1 MLKIIKLKKG
11 LDIKLKGEPE
21 KIFGAAE
28 KPAKYALKPADFVGI
43 TPKLSVQEGDH
54 VKIGSP
60 LFLDKNR
67 PEIKFVSPVSGTI
80 SAINRGEKR
89 KLLSIVVTSDAQEDY
104 IKHDVGEWEKMTR
117 EQIINIILESG
128 SFPFFIQ
135 RPYGIIANP
144 ADIPKAVFVSCFDS
158 SPLAVDYDF
167 AMQYDAEY
175 LKAGIKV
182 LSKLTNGNVN
192 LGISKKMLN
201 STIFNTEFLDIKNV
215 VITAFAGKHPSGNAG
230 VQINHVNPVNKG
242 DIVWTVK
249 LQHAVMLGKLFE
261 KGIYDANKIVV
272 LAGSQV
278 ERPCYYRIV
287 SGAPVSIFAGQI
299 KKENE
304 KENRIISGNVLSGSR
319 IDEDGY
325 LGFYDEQICV
335 IPEGNYYELFG
346 WAKPFRMKKFSMSR
360 SYFSWIMPDKKYE
373 LDTNYN
379 GSVRAFVM
387 NGQYE
392 KVLPM
397 NIYPVYLL
405 KAILASD
412 IDKMEQLGIYEVI
425 EEDLALC
432 EFVCTSKID
441 VQKILRDGIDLM
453 IKEMTS

>member
-1 MLKIIKLKKG
+1 IL
-11 LDIKLKGEPE
+11 
-21 KIFGAAE
+21 
-28 KPAKYALKPADFVGI
+28 
-43 TPKLSVQEGDH
+43 VQEGYK

-60 LFLDKNR
+60 LFLDKNK

-80 SAINRGEKR
+80 SAVNRGEKR
-89 KLLSIVVTSDAQEDY
+89 KLLSIVVTSDTEENY
-104 IKHDVGEWEKMTR
+104 IKHEVGDWEKMTR

-128 SFPFFIQ
+128 TFPFFIQ

-144 ADIPKAVFVSCFDS
+144 NDVPKDIFVSCFDS
-158 SPLAVDYDF
+158 SPFAVDYDF

-175 LKAGIKV
+175 LKKGISV

-201 STIFNTEFLDIKNV
+201 SKIFNSEFLDAKNV
-215 VITAFAGKHPSGNAG
+215 VITAFAGKHPAGNTG
-230 VQINHVNPVNKG
+230 VQINHVNPINKG

-261 KGIYDANKIVV
+261 KGIYDANKVVV
-272 LAGSQV
+272 LAGSRV
-278 ERPCYYRIV
+278 ERPCYFRLV
-287 SGAPVSIFAGQI
+287 AGAPVSIFSNQI
-299 KKENE
+299 KTENE

-319 IDEDGY
+319 ITENDY
-325 LGFYDEQICV
+325 LGFYDDQICV
-335 IPEGNYYELFG
+335 IPEGNYNELFG
-346 WAKPFRMKKFSMSR
+346 WAKPFRMKKFSMSH
-360 SYFSWIMPDKKYE
+360 SYFSWIMPDKKYD

-379 GSVRAFVM
+379 GSERAFVM

-397 NIYPVYLL
+397 NIYPVFLL
-405 KAILASD
+405 KAILAND

-441 VQKILRDGIDLM
+441 VQKILRSGIDLM

>member
-1 MLKIIKLKKG
+1 MLKVIKLRKG

-21 KIFGAAE
+21 KIFGATE
-28 KPAKYALKPADFVGI
+28 KPAKYALKPTDFIGI
-43 TPKLSVQEGDH
+43 TPKLVVQEGDK
-54 VKIGSP
+54 VKIGTP
-60 LFLDKNR
+60 LFLDKNN

-89 KLLSIVVTSDAQEDY
+89 KLLSIVVTSDAVDDY
-104 IKHDVGEWEKMTR
+104 IKHEVGDLENMTR
-117 EQIINIILESG
+117 EQIINLILESG
-128 SFPFFIQ
+128 TFPFFIQ

-144 ADIPKAVFVSCFDS
+144 NDVPKAVFVSCFDS

-175 LKAGIKV
+175 LKKGVKV

-192 LGISKKMLN
+192 LGISKKMLK
-201 STIFNTEFLDIKNV
+201 SKIFNTEFLDAKNV
-215 VITAFAGKHPSGNAG
+215 VITAFAGKHPSGNVG

-242 DIVWTVK
+242 DVVWTIK
-249 LQHAVMLGKLFE
+249 LQHVVMLGKLFE
-261 KGIYDANKIVV
+261 KGIYDANKVVV
-272 LAGSQV
+272 LAGSRV
-278 ERPCYYRIV
+278 ERPCYFRLLA
-287 SGAPVSIFAGQI
+287 GAPVSIFSNQI
-299 KKENE
+299 KKESE
-304 KENRIISGNVLSGSR
+304 KENRIISGNVLSGSQ
-319 IDEDGY
+319 IAEDDY
-325 LGFYDEQICV
+325 LGFYDDQICV
-335 IPEGNYYELFG
+335 IPEGNYNELFG
-346 WAKPFRMKKFSMSR
+346 WAKPLRMKKFSVSR
-360 SYFSWIMPDKKYE
+360 SYFSWIMPNKKYD

-379 GSVRAFVM
+379 GGVRAFVM

-397 NIYPVYLL
+397 NIYPVFLL
-405 KAILASD
+405 KAILAND

-453 IKEMTS
+453 IKEMKS

>member
-1 MLKIIKLKKG
+1 MLKVIKLKKG

-28 KPAKYALKPADFVGI
+28 KPLKYALKPTDFVGL
-43 TPKLSVQEGDH
+43 TPKLVVQEGDK
-54 VKIGSP
+54 VKVGSP
-60 LFLDKNR
+60 LFLDKNK

-80 SAINRGEKR
+80 SSVNRGEKR
-89 KLLSIVVTSDAQEDY
+89 KLLSVVITSDAVEDY
-104 IKHDVGEWEKMTR
+104 IKHDVGDWEKMTR

-128 SFPFFIQ
+128 TFPFFIQ

-144 ADIPKAVFVSCFDS
+144 NDIPKAVFVSCFDS

-175 LKAGIKV
+175 LKKGIKV

-201 STIFNTEFLDIKNV
+201 SKIFNTEFLDEKNL
-215 VITAFAGKHPSGNAG
+215 VITAFAGKHPSGNVG
-230 VQINHVNPVNKG
+230 VQINCVNPINKG
-242 DIVWTVK
+242 DIVWTIK

-261 KGIYDANKIVV
+261 KGIYDASKVVV
-272 LAGSQV
+272 LAGSRV
-278 ERPCYYRIV
+278 ERPCYFRLLA
-287 SGAPVSIFAGQI
+287 GAPVSIFSNQI
-299 KKENE
+299 KKEDE
-304 KENRIISGNVLSGSR
+304 KGNRIISGNVLSGSQ
-319 IDEDGY
+319 ISEDGF
-325 LGFYDEQICV
+325 LGFYDDQICV
-335 IPEGNYYELFG
+335 IPEGNYNELFG
-346 WAKPFRMKKFSMSR
+346 WAKPLRMKKFSMSH
-360 SYFSWIMPDKKYE
+360 SYFSWIMPDKKYD

-379 GSVRAFVM
+379 GSVRAFVI

-397 NIYPVYLL
+397 NIYPVFLL
-405 KAILASD
+405 KAILAGD

-425 EEDLALC
+425 EEDFALC